1 MNSQI
6 ELDSIIEII
15 NKSKKIGIFTHISPD
30 GDAIGSSL
38 ALYLG
43 LKNLN
48 KEVDIIADEYSSC
61 FDFLPQID
69 EIKKQGNNN
78 YDLAI
83 ALDCATK
90 DRLFDINDNFSNSK
104 ITISIDHHVSN
115 TFFANYNYVEG
126 NSPATC
132 MTLTK
137 IFKRLKLSITR
148 EIGECLI
155 AGIIT
160 DSGGFRYD
168 TVNDETFE
176 FAATMLDLGVN
187 ISDIYYRTFDF
198 KTKAQF
204 RLSTIASERLK
215 FYKNEKI
222 ALTYLLKEDF
232 DKTHAKIGDHEGIVN
247 VGKNIEGVEVSVFLR
262 EDSKDFYKVSL
273 RSNKYVDVSVIAE
286 AFDGGGHIK
295 AAGFTINDNL
305 DSAIKKIIKEINKN
319 L

>member
-6 ELDSIIEII
+6 ELDSIIEVI
-15 NKSKKIGIFTHISPD
+15 NKTKKIGIFTHISPD

-43 LKNLN
+43 LKKLG
-48 KEVDIIADEYSSC
+48 KQVDVIVDEYSSC

-69 EIKKQGNNN
+69 EIKKIGSND

-90 DRLFDINDNFSNSK
+90 ERLYDTNNSFNNSK
-104 ITISIDHHVSN
+104 ITMSIDHHVSN

-137 IFKRLKLSITR
+137 IFKRLNLPITR
-148 EIGECLI
+148 EIGECLL

-176 FAATMLDLGVN
+176 FAAIMLDLGVN

-215 FYKNEKI
+215 FYKNDKI

-286 AFDGGGHIK
+286 AFNGGGHIK

>member
-6 ELDSIIEII
+6 ELDSIIEVI
-15 NKSKKIGIFTHISPD
+15 NKTKKIGIFTHISPD

-43 LKNLN
+43 LKKLG
-48 KEVDIIADEYSSC
+48 KQVDVIVDEYSSC

-69 EIKKQGNNN
+69 EIKKIGSND

-90 DRLFDINDNFSNSK
+90 ERLYDTNNSFNNSK
-104 ITISIDHHVSN
+104 ITMSIDHHVSN

-137 IFKRLKLSITR
+137 IFKRLNLPITR

-176 FAATMLDLGVN
+176 FAAIMLDLGVN

-215 FYKNEKI
+215 FYKNDKI

-286 AFDGGGHIK
+286 AFNGGGHIK